1 MGKCGSGH
9 DISRVLVLKSTEG
22 LSYAPGTSE
31 FSSRVQT
38 LPRAFAIRQFADLVE
53 DAKVGWNP
61 AEVVEW
67 SNKLVYD
74 TYQCNINVQN

>member
-9 DISRVLVLKSTEG
+9 DISRVLALKSTEG
-22 LSYAPGTSE
+22 LPYAPGASE

-38 LPRAFAIRQFADLVE
+38 LPRAFAIRQFADLAE
-53 DAKVGWNP
+53 DVKVGWNA

-67 SNKLVYD
+67 SNKLVYRHL
-74 TYQCNINVQN
+74 QHNIGA